1 MTAIQERR
9 ELSGEF
15 ENDGVSID
23 AASSMTFNMGT
34 GTDDSTNR
42 YLNLPTGVSY
52 GIEVIPTVAC
62 SITKINGKTLK
73 VAMSIGTGGY
83 RPSTGKFTSIT
94 ILAGSATVVEVGGK
108 C

>member
-1 MTAIQERR
+1 MTAKQEHR

-15 ENDGVSID
+15 ENDQVSIG

-42 YLNLPTGVSY
+42 YLNLSQGISY
-52 GIEVIPTVAC
+52 GIEIMPTVAC

-73 VAMSIGTGGY
+73 AAVSVGTGGF
-83 RPSTGKFTSIT
+83 RMSTGVFTSVT
-94 ILAGSATVVEVGGK
+94 ILAGTASVVEVLGK